1 MARGCPA
8 SPDGYRRQGRS
19 EAARLN
25 EKFSL
30 AAFEKSP
37 RIIYIYP
44 GSAFHMSYGKFRW
57 VFYSYVGFL
66 VARIVF
72 DMAGFERPEILAL
85 GAVGSCWLILLARFA
100 FPRLAQSRWIYK
112 LFRTHGKFINKL
124 ARPFGQPGP
133 LERWY
138 LHIRPPRWCSAEK
151 DDLLM
156 IYREQKKLLLE
167 GQVALAMLV
176 QANERLFHKGTV
188 DAPANIIYTTETS
201 FENPLS
207 KLLEIAQKLFSLKG
221 TRPENA
227 AELKFAQMLS
237 YDYSRDFRV
246 TVPDTL
252 AQGMDVTYTTI
263 MIHRKHLPEG
273 YLSNVFFPLLI
284 HPESRASM
292 ILPARYWS
300 EEMLEAWLESPL
312 QAKEAGQE

>member
-1 MARGCPA
+1 
-8 SPDGYRRQGRS
+8 
-19 EAARLN
+19 
-25 EKFSL
+25 
-30 AAFEKSP
+30 
-37 RIIYIYP
+37 
-44 GSAFHMSYGKFRW
+44 MSYEKIRW

-66 VARIVF
+66 VTRIIF
-72 DMAGFERPEILAL
+72 DLAGFERPEILAL
-85 GAVGSCWLILLARFA
+85 CAVGSGWLVALARYA
-100 FPRLAQSRWIYK
+100 YPRVAQSNRVYK

-138 LHIRPPRWCSAEK
+138 LHLRPPGWCRAQK
-151 DDLLM
+151 DELLL

-176 QANERLFHKGTV
+176 QANEHLFHKGTL

-201 FENPLS
+201 YENPLS

-221 TRPENA
+221 TKPEDA
-227 AELKFAQMLS
+227 AELKFAQMIS
-237 YDYSRDFRV
+237 YEYSRDFRV
-246 TVPDTL
+246 TVPDSL

-300 EEMLEAWLESPL
+300 EEMLEAWLETPL
-312 QAKEAGQE
+312 QAQQAEQE